1 MDMITNLDRELAQ
14 KSVGKLVYDDHKGNF
29 LTYEALLAKIIQR
42 IKKCA
47 KSLINTKEREFK
59 TN

>member
-29 LTYEALLAKIIQR
+29 LTYEAFVGKDHPAYKKVRKIID
-42 IKKCA
+42 KY
-47 KSLINTKEREFK
+47 ERK
-59 TN
+59 GI